1 MGEGTNGASRASSE
15 ASAAPASGAPTT
27 SDAKAHEVREAAL
40 RAPAEP
46 ASERPSQ
53 RPHRIGA
60 EPTWTRISPNDVSE
74 LFPVTDLLMAAAWSD
89 GSLDLVERE
98 KVRELLGELAGKPLP
113 LSLEVRV
120 VDFDPERF
128 DLGKTVEAFAK
139 LTPRERRRLV
149 AMVREVCDANGAY
162 DLEEDRFAQALV
174 MALALTDEDVRGL
187 VVKIAPY
194 LTSPTKRAFDVLFS
208 ACVLAVIWPLL
219 VGLGLA
225 VKLTSPGPALFRQKR
240 YGAEGKE
247 IEVWKFRSM
256 RVQENGP
263 KVTQATK
270 NDPRI
275 TPLGAFLR
283 RTSLDELPQFV
294 NVLLGDMSVVGP
306 RPHAVAH
313 NRHYRTQIL
322 EYMLRHHVKPGI
334 TGWAQVNG
342 WRGETETLDKMV
354 GRVEHDLEYVTKG
367 SLWMDVKCVWL
378 TVFGRKVRSNA
389 Y

>member
-1 MGEGTNGASRASSE
+1 MGEGTNGASRASNE
-15 ASAAPASGAPTT
+15 AGAQTT
-27 SDAKAHEVREAAL
+27 SSVEGAREAAL
-40 RAPAEP
+40 REGAERP
-46 ASERPSQ
+46 SERPSQ

-60 EPTWTRISPNDVSE
+60 EPTWTRMSPNDVSE

-89 GSLDLVERE
+89 GTLELVERE

-149 AMVREVCDANGAY
+149 AMVREVCDANDAY
-162 DLEEDRFAQALV
+162 DLEEDRFVQALV

-208 ACVLAVIWPLL
+208 ACVLAVIWPPL
-219 VGLGLA
+219 VGRRCVGIGLA

-283 RTSLDELPQFV
+283 RSSLDELPQFV